1 MFKLLILLCLPLIH
15 SKWIDGTIKTLESW
29 TYISKFAFKGPGVF
43 SDYTFFKIPQGKIN
57 IRAVFPSHVKLS
69 FHLYF
74 DSVPDIQKDSTIP
87 ASHKI
92 EDFHSA
98 ANWKEVYESG
108 RDCQWRDL
116 QSRRHGNS
124 FDLYNRYTYVSKSG
138 KGTPYS
144 YLLNR
149 DAVNPSTISKEW
161 EAKTPS
167 SPQNQSYHPEVV
179 GNWIATTASKNTIS
193 LKNNLPS
200 GDRSMFKIN
209 NVVKYSHGGG
219 DSITPLVDGRNYK
232 IKKINVHVTDQ
243 IIDGQDITLEDDTG
257 LTVQLTYHP
266 QVIRYVFLKVVYIK
280 RNERASRNGSTVVIV
295 IVIFIS

>member
-1 MFKLLILLCLPLIH
+1 MFIVIFFIVIFFISPLDNNKSIRP
-15 SKWIDGTIKTLESW
+15 SLRSPLAE
-29 TYISKFAFKGPGVF
+29 
-43 SDYTFFKIPQGKIN
+43 GKIN

-200 GDRSMFKIN
+200 GERSMFKIH
-209 NVVKYSHGGG
+209 NVVKYLMLQTLNFINGHLIISFHG
-219 DSITPLVDGRNYK
+219 R
-232 IKKINVHVTDQ
+232 
-243 IIDGQDITLEDDTG
+243 
-257 LTVQLTYHP
+257 
-266 QVIRYVFLKVVYIK
+266 
-280 RNERASRNGSTVVIV
+280 
-295 IVIFIS
+295 